1 MKALNDEMSRAQRSG
16 TPCSMAIIDLDLFKR
31 INDRY
36 GHPVGDEVLK
46 TFAIAVE
53 ANVRTV
59 DKLGRYGGE
68 EFLLVLPGSAED
80 QALIAIYRLR
90 QIIADLP
97 WNGVCDG
104 LNVTISAGVSEAREN
119 EGPDDILA
127 RADAAL
133 YRAKGAG
140 RNRVLGAWCPK
151 GHRGGCDDAETRAA
165 RTIRDAPGPRPRPW
179 GLGGSRGR
187 QAWNLFALTK
197 NVPTEG
203 PIDHPISNLARNDQ
217 VQRQRMFTNVSR
229 LGTGNLTCNTGPP
242 SSLTSIAIGPEG
254 PLGCSPIASRA
265 MWASA

>member
-1 MKALNDEMSRAQRSG
+1 MNKQSLATGPRRLEEPAQIDDLTGALNRRYIMKALNDEMSRAQRSG

-97 WNGVCDG
+97 WNGVCHG

-151 GHRGGCDDAETRAA
+151 
-165 RTIRDAPGPRPRPW
+165 
-179 GLGGSRGR
+179 L
-187 QAWNLFALTK
+187 K
-197 NVPTEG
+197 
-203 PIDHPISNLARNDQ
+203 
-217 VQRQRMFTNVSR
+217 
-229 LGTGNLTCNTGPP
+229 
-242 SSLTSIAIGPEG
+242 
-254 PLGCSPIASRA
+254 
-265 MWASA
+265 

>member
-1 MKALNDEMSRAQRSG
+1 MLYKRGNELREAHARIEELAQIDDLTGALNRRYIMKALNEEMSRAQRSG
-16 TPCSMAIIDLDLFKR
+16 TSCSMAIIDLDLIKR

-53 ANVRTV
+53 ANVRAV

-80 QALIAIYRLR
+80 QALIAIDRLR
-90 QIIADLP
+90 QIVADLN

-133 YRAKGAG
+133 YRAKEAG
-140 RNRVLGAWCPK
+140 RNRVLGALVPK
-151 GHRGGCDDAETRAA
+151 TQRTLWGVAMMQKSKRPGRYATRPDRA
-165 RTIRDAPGPRPRPW
+165 R
-179 GLGGSRGR
+179 GLGGLEEVEGR
-187 QAWNLFALTK
+187 QAWNQFTLTK
-197 NVPTEG
+197 NVTAAALSKP
-203 PIDHPISNLARNDQ
+203 
-217 VQRQRMFTNVSR
+217 
-229 LGTGNLTCNTGPP
+229 GPP
-242 SSLTSIAIGPEG
+242 I
-254 PLGCSPIASRA
+254 
-265 MWASA
+265 

>member
-1 MKALNDEMSRAQRSG
+1 MNKQSLATGPRPLEEPAQIDDFNGALNRRYIMKALNDEMSRAQRSG

-97 WNGVCDG
+97 WNGVCHG

-151 GHRGGCDDAETRAA
+151 
-165 RTIRDAPGPRPRPW
+165 
-179 GLGGSRGR
+179 L
-187 QAWNLFALTK
+187 K
-197 NVPTEG
+197 
-203 PIDHPISNLARNDQ
+203 
-217 VQRQRMFTNVSR
+217 
-229 LGTGNLTCNTGPP
+229 
-242 SSLTSIAIGPEG
+242 
-254 PLGCSPIASRA
+254 
-265 MWASA
+265 